1 MSKSLYHQFYTAI
14 ENGYSPGESKRSYK
28 MQNGELDNKIYMMSY
43 KHEIQVTAKQIAEYI
58 REACPGVSRVR
69 DIPGDAWQGYIDKK
83 AKEGISS
90 LTVDKLRSH
99 ISKLQACIDAKFGG
113 NSRKHGT
120 YNPIDTSDKQ
130 RCKPMPVTL
139 SEALKGVVSKPVAN
153 CITLGQVLGL
163 RQREAVQVRKEAFH
177 LEPGAGRFGYGF
189 VCLTG
194 DDGTKHGKPR
204 TVDVRSE
211 ADRRKL
217 LDVLEGSSGV
227 TAISKK
233 DGTAYDTGSIQR
245 AMTRGLSKLGVS
257 GYEQN
262 RLHAIRKTAAQEMY
276 DFMRTST
283 KDKMTVAE
291 SKRAAL
297 EFVNKQIG
305 HERADDKKLN
315 NAYIA
320 NQW

>member
-1 MSKSLYHQFYTAI
+1 M
-14 ENGYSPGESKRSYK
+14 
-28 MQNGELDNKIYMMSY
+28 
-43 KHEIQVTAKQIAEYI
+43 
-58 REACPGVSRVR
+58 
-69 DIPGDAWQGYIDKK
+69 
-83 AKEGISS
+83 
-90 LTVDKLRSH
+90 
-99 ISKLQACIDAKFGG
+99 
-113 NSRKHGT
+113 
-120 YNPIDTSDKQ
+120 
-130 RCKPMPVTL
+130 
-139 SEALKGVVSKPVAN
+139 
-153 CITLGQVLGL
+153 
-163 RQREAVQVRKEAFH
+163 
-177 LEPGAGRFGYGF
+177 
-189 VCLTG
+189 
-194 DDGTKHGKPR
+194 
-204 TVDVRSE
+204 
-211 ADRRKL
+211 
-217 LDVLEGSSGV
+217 

-283 KDKMTVAE
+283 KDKMTAAE

-297 EFVNKQIG
+297 EFTNKQIG